1 MQEAAP
7 DVLAD
12 VVGAEQGARNLEA
25 VRRAHE
31 IVAAMRG
38 NARADDRDRKDD
50 EHQPEP
56 DLGPAQLQR
65 PPNQRA
71 GWLARGDDLGGDDL
85 ADNGHG

>member
-31 IVAAMRG
+31 IVAAMGG
-38 NARADDRDRKDD
+38 NVWADDRDREDD

-56 DLGPAQLQR
+56 DLGPPQLQR
-65 PPNQRA
+65 PPEQRA
-71 GWLARGDDLGGDDL
+71 GGLAFGHDFGGDDL
-85 ADNGHG
+85 ADNRHG